1 MHPGLSNASGPGS
14 ALSPGTL
21 VTPSIRLSR
30 MLGRGGMGSVWV
42 AEHLRLR
49 TEVVVK
55 FMAPEYAQNEDAR
68 RRFER
73 EATFAAQAKSPNVVQ
88 VFDHGITESGLPYI
102 VMEMLSGEDLG
113 QCIEREGRIEPHVFA
128 VWLRQACAGL
138 GRAHQKGIVHRDIKP
153 ENVFLCDEDGEVLV
167 KLLDFG
173 IAKSDVQSVDFSG
186 TRTGAVMGTAYYMSP
201 EQTLGSKNLDAR
213 TDLWALGVVT
223 YYALTGARPFE
234 AEALGALVL
243 AITQG
248 PVIPPSSRNPRLDP
262 RIDAF
267 MARALA
273 RPLSERFQS
282 AREMSDAFL
291 EATGT
296 SHVVGS
302 LRPAPS
308 GPIEDPARESSV
320 HSIAATLPLVG
331 SQSAAPARS
340 GADTTMGPS
349 VRSGKL
355 NRGARSIPW
364 LVALVLVGAAAMIAT
379 YLRSS
384 ASLDQPIA
392 PAGSPATSFAPRE
405 PAPAPPTAMTS
416 TTKVVPLDSGVLSVV
431 PAPPRA
437 SAGVLPVRLV
447 PRSPGAPTRAR
458 TTAAPEPPAAVRLSD
473 PAPAAAPMSTAP
485 PKATTPVK
493 NNPLK
498 MRLE

>member
-1 MHPGLSNASGPGS
+1 
-14 ALSPGTL
+14 
-21 VTPSIRLSR
+21 
-30 MLGRGGMGSVWV
+30 MGSVWV

-201 EQTLGSKNLDAR
+201 EQTLGSKNL
-213 TDLWALGVVT
+213 
-223 YYALTGARPFE
+223 
-234 AEALGALVL
+234 GALVL

-364 LVALVLVGAAAMIAT
+364 LVALVLVGAVAMIAT

-447 PRSPGAPTRAR
+447 PRSPGAPARAR